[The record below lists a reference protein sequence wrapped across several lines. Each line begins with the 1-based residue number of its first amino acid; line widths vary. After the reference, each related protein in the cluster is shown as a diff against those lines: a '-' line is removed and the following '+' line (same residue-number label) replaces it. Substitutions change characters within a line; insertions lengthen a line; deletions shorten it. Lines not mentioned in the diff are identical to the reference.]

1 MTRKV
6 LRELPAL
13 LVLLLCWTAGVAQE
27 SLYTYGGSGQDSLDS
42 IAVSGDGRIA
52 VLLQQSDAIGPFDY
66 GFGQLVPPKRGNRP
80 LRGEIQQTK

>member
-6 LRELPAL
+6 LRELPML
-13 LVLLLCWTAGVAQE
+13 LVLLLGWTAGMAQE

-52 VLLQQSDAIGPFDY
+52 VLLQQSDAMRVEESRAGLLIMDLGS
-66 GFGQLVPPKRGNRP
+66 
-80 LRGEIQQTK
+80 

>member
-1 MTRKV
+1 MTRKE

-13 LVLLLCWTAGVAQE
+13 LVLLLCWTAGMAQE

-52 VLLQQSDAIGPFDY
+52 VLLQQSDAMRVEESRAGLLIMDLGS
-66 GFGQLVPPKRGNRP
+66 
-80 LRGEIQQTK
+80 

>member
-13 LVLLLCWTAGVAQE
+13 FVLLLSWTVGMAQE

-52 VLLQQSDAIGPFDY
+52 VLLQQSDTMRAEESHAGLLMMDL
-66 GFGQLVPPKRGNRP
+66 GS
-80 LRGEIQQTK
+80 

>member
-13 LVLLLCWTAGVAQE
+13 LVLLLCWTAGMAQE
-27 SLYTYGGSGQDSLDS
+27 GLYTYGGSGQDSLDS

-52 VLLQQSDAIGPFDY
+52 VLLQQSDAMRVEESRAGLLIMDLGS
-66 GFGQLVPPKRGNRP
+66 
-80 LRGEIQQTK
+80 